1 MKEKPATVFVVDDDE
16 AVRTSLR
23 LLLKSVGLPVE
34 TYAAAQEFLDQF
46 DPDRAGCLVL
56 DIRMPGISGLELQQH
71 LNDQHS
77 IMPIVFITGHGDV
90 PMAVEA
96 MQAGAVDSRRTAKCA
111 MRCASGTRSGATCR
125 S

>member
-56 DIRMPGISGLELQQH
+56 DIRMPASTT
-71 LNDQHS
+71 S
-77 IMPIVFITGHGDV
+77 ASASST
-90 PMAVEA
+90 
-96 MQAGAVDSRRTAKCA
+96 RRPCPRWPA
-111 MRCASGTRSGATCR
+111 TRCR
-125 S
+125 SSRSS